1 MFPIIN
7 LVRAIP
13 SFNFADLFINGSDG
27 MYKITLL
34 RQGVRGLDFVSEAV
48 IERSGNLGN
57 LSLSSGTYVIEI
69 TDESSRAPG
78 DEEPPVPRI

>member
-34 RQGVRGLDFVSEAV
+34 RQGDRGLDFVSEAV
-48 IERSGNLGN
+48 IERSGSLGN
-57 LSLSSGTYVIEI
+57 LSLSPGTYVIEI
-69 TDESSRAPG
+69 TVANPNAPG
-78 DEEPPVPRI
+78 GGNPIGMP